1 MDMETVKINT
11 SQHVDIDYPV
21 AGLGERV
28 AAYLIDFVLF
38 IIIYF
43 LAIIVFGITGLFQ
56 SFTNPIFMILVIIY
70 GVCYVFYDFLCEV
83 AFNGQSLG
91 KKLMKIKVTSLDG
104 GQPSIGQ
111 YFIRWIFR
119 IVDFT
124 LTANLLGFISV
135 AVSDKKQRIGDIV
148 AGTTLIRTVP
158 ATKIEHIAFH
168 PVGEDYTP
176 IFENVHLLADS
187 DIDLIH
193 EVIRTYYR
201 THNAQLIYQM
211 AAKVSGHLGVTIPQ
225 DMNEMQFLKTVSSDY
240 IQVTSRAV

>member
-1 MDMETVKINT
+1 METVKIST
-11 SQHVDIDYPV
+11 SQHIDIDYPV

-28 AAYLIDFVLF
+28 AAYLIDFTAFLV
-38 IIIYF
+38 IYF
-43 LAIIVFGITGLFQ
+43 LAIIVFATIGFQ
-56 SFTNPIFMILVIIY
+56 ENFDNIFFLALVIVY
-70 GVCYVFYDFLCEV
+70 GICYVFYDFLCEV
-83 AFNGQSLG
+83 AFNGRSLG

-135 AVSDKKQRIGDIV
+135 AVSEKKQRIGDLV

-168 PVGEDYTP
+168 PVGEEYTP
-176 IFENVHLLADS
+176 VFENVHFLS
-187 DIDLIH
+187 DKDIELIH
-193 EVIRTYYR
+193 EVIGTYYR
-201 THNAQLIYQM
+201 THNARLIYQM
-211 AAKVSGHLGVTIPQ
+211 TAKVAEHLKIEIPQ
-225 DMNEMQFLKTVSSDY
+225 GMNEMQFLQTICSDY
-240 IQVTSRAV
+240 IHLTSKAV